1 MHDLTSTDFD
11 FRTAT
16 ASGGSSGGCV
26 AVAVNLPGV
35 VAIRD
40 SVHPERGHHETTPA
54 DFTAFQDALLNGS
67 IQY

>member
-1 MHDLTSTDFD
+1 MHDLTSTNFD

-16 ASGGSSGGCV
+16 ASSSGGQGCV
-26 AVAVNLPGV
+26 AVATNIPGV

-54 DFTAFQDALLNGS
+54 DFTAFQDALLSGR